1 PAVRAHPSGQGL
13 AGERETDAVAAEE
26 VGVLARCG
34 EFAREEHAEPA
45 YFAGPG
51 GIRERVERPCSV
63 LVGELNLGRLGAH
76 ADPYRRVA
84 FTPVAVAH
92 RVDEELLQHDVEPQ
106 AALPRHPG
114 LGAERLAERAD
125 AAHIERGSERL
136 AARVGM
142 PVQEA
147 DRVVT
152 GADGTVGITFAD
164 NSLLSIGPGSS
175 FAIDRYVFDSTTH
188 AGKFDSTLS
197 KGTLAVV
204 SGKMV

>member
-1 PAVRAHPSGQGL
+1 MRVSLAVVLFSVSAAAL
-13 AGERETDAVAAEE
+13 AADAGEIKV
-26 VGVLARCG
+26 VQG
-34 EFAREEHAEPA
+34 
-45 YFAGPG
+45 
-51 GIRERVERPCSV
+51 
-63 LVGELNLGRLGAH
+63 
-76 ADPYRRVA
+76 
-84 FTPVAVAH
+84 
-92 RVDEELLQHDVEPQ
+92 
-106 AALPRHPG
+106 
-114 LGAERLAERAD
+114 

-136 AARVGM
+136 PARVGM

-164 NSLLSIGPGSS
+164 NSLLSIGPRST

-204 SGKMV
+204 SGKMVKQSPEAMHVRTPSAIMGVRGTDFVVRVTDH